1 MTHVM
6 IDIETLGT
14 RPGSVIL
21 SIGAVAFDPFNGTA
35 FLGDASTDSF
45 YTQVSPTSCQHHG
58 LKIDPETEQWWHS
71 QPHEARNAALGCF
84 LSVRRDPRG
93 HQQFPPK
100 LKDALAALDS
110 WWRTVDGKY
119 IWAHGPG
126 FDLALLE
133 AAYRAIG
140 WREPWRYDAARCTRT
155 IYDLAGVK
163 PDRSQ
168 GTHHHALDDAIAQAK
183 AVIDA
188 YHKLGLSRAAREAAS
203 AAADHALGLKP
214 GDKAQDAEG
223 RADG

>member
-21 SIGAVAFDPFNGTA
+21 SIGAVAFDPFNGA
-35 FLGDASTDSF
+35 VFQSGDPWYESF
-45 YTQVSPTSCQHHG
+45 YTQVSPRSCQNHG
-58 LKIDPETEQWWHS
+58 LTIDPETEQWWHRQS
-71 QPHEARNAALGCF
+71 PEARDAALGKGV
-84 LSVRRDPRG
+84 SRNAGGGRTGKPT
-93 HQQFPPK
+93 
-100 LKDALAALDS
+100 LKEALAALDS
-110 WWRTVDGKY
+110 WWRTLDPKF

-126 FDLALLE
+126 FDLPLLE

-203 AAADHALGLKP
+203 AAADHVLGLKP
-214 GDKAQDAEG
+214 RVEAHEAEG